1 MPRPLLTTS
10 ERWRQFFKRFN
21 RFMLLMWRL
30 GLGSISDEEL
40 RKLAAGYR
48 LVRIR
53 LADPVTAASPA

>member
-30 GLGSISDEEL
+30 GLGSISDGEL
-40 RKLAAGYR
+40 QNLAADYR

-53 LADPVTAASPA
+53 LTDPAPPA